1 MNHRNPK
8 ALAHIC
14 ITALKDGMSC
24 DNALDCLIFADV
36 INSDKLRRQARS
48 FIVANKSHYAM
59 KASWKRLDLDV
70 TKFCL
75 EIILITHPLKLFV
88 TEATCPNLDRLCK
101 EARSTLCEDAVSFNT
116 YEDIY
121 LQMVEIGLVW
131 QNVLSIQKDLVQRN
145 CLQKFRD
152 LCGYTYDSEISR
164 IPLNFYFL
172 IIRIYF

>member
-14 ITALKDGMSC
+14 ITALKDGISC
-24 DNALDCLIFADV
+24 DNALDCLVFADV

-75 EIILITHPLKLFV
+75 EIILMAHPHKLFV
-88 TEATCPNLDRLCK
+88 AEGTCPSLDGLYK
-101 EARSTLCEDAVSFNT
+101 EAKLILFAESSSSN
-116 YEDIY
+116 
-121 LQMVEIGLVW
+121 
-131 QNVLSIQKDLVQRN
+131 
-145 CLQKFRD
+145 
-152 LCGYTYDSEISR
+152 IS
-164 IPLNFYFL
+164 
-172 IIRIYF
+172 